1 MAQRAPSLPAHPDPA
16 ATRSTSLDA
25 LMEKGS
31 ERPFRELI
39 YSLMS
44 LSNLMRSNQEHFAAY
59 IGVTVPQYTMM
70 AVLNDA
76 GRASVGEIA
85 ARLEVSSQFVT
96 LEVRKLLEKGLVEKQ
111 PNQADRRSVLL
122 ELTPTGQAL
131 MRELAPLRRETND
144 LMFRTLSAEQI
155 AQLRAIFGTLLRDG
169 RNALHQLEAPH
180 RREQRAPTL
189 ETLGKPAKRKAA
201 AKPRGSA
208 R

>member
-1 MAQRAPSLPAHPDPA
+1 
-16 ATRSTSLDA
+16 
-25 LMEKGS
+25 
-31 ERPFRELI
+31 
-39 YSLMS
+39 
-44 LSNLMRSNQEHFAAY
+44 
-59 IGVTVPQYTMM
+59 
-70 AVLNDA
+70 
-76 GRASVGEIA
+76 
-85 ARLEVSSQFVT
+85 

-144 LMFRTLSAEQI
+144 LMFRSLSAEQI

-201 AKPRGSA
+201 ATPHGSA

>member
-1 MAQRAPSLPAHPDPA
+1 MHNTKVTYISPVPSRGTPAPQATHQDSRRFMAQRAPTLPDPA

-25 LMEKGS
+25 LMGKGS

-59 IGVTVPQYTMM
+59 IGVTAPQFTMM
-70 AVLNDA
+70 AVLNDTD
-76 GRASVGEIA
+76 RASVGEIA

-111 PNQADRRSVLL
+111 PNHGDRRSVLL

-131 MRELAPLRRETND
+131 MRVLAPLRRETN
-144 LMFRTLSAEQI
+144 
-155 AQLRAIFGTLLRDG
+155 
-169 RNALHQLEAPH
+169 
-180 RREQRAPTL
+180 
-189 ETLGKPAKRKAA
+189 
-201 AKPRGSA
+201 
-208 R
+208 